1 MNLDIVLASTEDN
14 QRISVFF
21 SNIFLRC
28 SVVTISSVIVLHKNS
43 SCNIIL
49 LVLDTQATNQLLR
62 IVIKWP
68 DQEKNSSSYYPFSSP
83 SLSPHLGL
91 LTSKKKERRQIN
103 YKKKRVLIYWIE
115 SFTTLSKISTGQR
128 DSFTP
133 LFLV

>member
-62 IVIKWP
+62 VVIQWP
-68 DQEKNSSSYYPFSSP
+68 VLIILPLP
-83 SLSPHLGL
+83 LPPSPHLGL

-115 SFTTLSKISTGQR
+115 SFTTLSKISAGQR